1 VKLRERLEAMAAGRA
16 AGLGGE
22 PVLTCPYTQDTPDER
37 ALASAWVRAYLD
49 AKPAARAAVS
59 YDG

>member
-1 VKLRERLEAMAAGRA
+1 MKLRDRLEAMDAGRSAAQAGQPVTACPHGQDTAAG
-16 AGLGGE
+16 
-22 PVLTCPYTQDTPDER
+22 R

-49 AKPAARAAVS
+49 AGQGARTAVS